1 MGNEAE
7 DRFTIRPARPQ
18 DEARVLELLKALG
31 GEKLEVTEGVRAAFT
46 DVLDGPRGSIRVV
59 EDDGGKV
66 AGMISFSFNLAMRYG
81 GEYAQI
87 EELIVD
93 EAYRGY
99 GLGALLVDAAIAA
112 ACERGCKEIGL
123 YAREH
128 NRPFYE
134 KCGFVYEGSELRQ
147 ALPA

>member
-1 MGNEAE
+1 MTDSAE
-7 DRFTIRPARPQ
+7 DRFTIRPARAE
-18 DEARVLELLKALG
+18 DEERVLELLKALG
-31 GEKLEVTEGVRAAFT
+31 GEKLYVTEGTRAAFK
-46 DVLDGPRGSIRVV
+46 DVLDGSRGSIRVV
-59 EDDGGKV
+59 DDGGKV

-99 GLGALLVDAAIAA
+99 GLGALLVEASITAAR
-112 ACERGCKEIGL
+112 ERGCKEMGL
-123 YAREH
+123 YAGDH

-134 KCGFVYEGSELRQ
+134 KCGFVFEGSELRQ
-147 ALPA
+147 ALSG